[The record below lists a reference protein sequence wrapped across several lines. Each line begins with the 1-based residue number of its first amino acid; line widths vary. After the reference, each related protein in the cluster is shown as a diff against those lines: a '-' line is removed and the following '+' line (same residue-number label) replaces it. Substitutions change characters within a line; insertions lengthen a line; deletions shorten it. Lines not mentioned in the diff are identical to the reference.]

1 MKIYVASSW
10 RNEHQQSVVNFLR
23 ECGHEVYDFKK
34 PSDGKAGFHWSEID
48 PNWKSWTTQQYREAL
63 RHEYAQFGFN
73 RDFDAMEAADACV
86 LVLPCG
92 RSAHLEAGWMK
103 GAGKTVFAYIPD
115 GEAVE
120 PELMYNMLDG
130 VTSDINEIAQL
141 LSKTP
146 GNDNSA
152 TATITTVK
160 QKAIAAIAN
169 EIRARAGAWPDE
181 KLKQYDLRL
190 ADRIEEAAEQDC
202 EEAERRGNH
211 AATKAI
217 CETIE
222 KVGPLYDAESV
233 GNAAKLREALT
244 KCYQLAYGW
253 EANEREGI
261 AGVEPGAKDSAE
273 TLLDIQQITTAALA
287 APTRNCDLYADE
299 QSAWEAFCEKRQ
311 GPDSSTEEY
320 EQWLFEKATA

>member
-1 MKIYVASSW
+1 MSEQKTHAEIIAEM
-10 RNEHQQSVVNFLR
+10 RFHGQQNIDA
-23 ECGHEVYDFKK
+23 EKDK
-34 PSDGKAGFHWSEID
+34 PEYGILTMEGRI
-48 PNWKSWTTQQYREAL
+48 TQNY
-63 RHEYAQFGFN
+63 
-73 RDFDAMEAADACV
+73 
-86 LVLPCG
+86 
-92 RSAHLEAGWMK
+92 
-103 GAGKTVFAYIPD
+103 
-115 GEAVE
+115 
-120 PELMYNMLDG
+120 
-130 VTSDINEIAQL
+130 
-141 LSKTP
+141 
-146 GNDNSA
+146 
-152 TATITTVK
+152 
-160 QKAIAAIAN
+160 
-169 EIRARAGAWPDE
+169 
-181 KLKQYDLRL
+181 
-190 ADRIEEAAEQDC
+190 AAELDAAHKR
-202 EEAERRGNH
+202 EIEDAERRGNH

-287 APTRNCDLYADE
+287 TPPRNCDLYADE
-299 QSAWEAFCEKRQ
+299 QSAWEAFSEKRQ